1 MENILEKITMPDD
14 LKNLSYKELDLLCQ
28 ELRTF
33 VIESISKTGGH
44 LASNLGV
51 VELTVALHRC
61 FDTSTDR
68 IVWDVGHQTYIHKI
82 LTGRKDRFHSI
93 RQFDGLSGFPKT
105 RESVHDAF
113 NTGHSSTSISA
124 ALGMARARDIK
135 VEHYR
140 VIAVIGDGSITNG
153 MALEAINDAGSSKTD
168 LIVILND
175 NEMSIAR
182 NVGGFSNYFARLASG
197 NVYYKMKTRLKKVL
211 PKVPVIGR
219 WLLKLLQKIRDIIKI
234 FIIPGNVFVELGFKY
249 IELVDGHDIR
259 ELEKVFNHIKNEEG
273 PILVHVCTQKGKG
286 YLPAEQNPD
295 MFHGIAPFKIET
307 GEVFKRADS
316 ILRKSFT
323 EAFGEKLLEMGREND
338 KIVAITAAMM
348 KGTGVEMF
356 AREFP
361 DRTFDVGIAEEHAVT
376 MAGGFAI
383 SGMIPVVAIYSTFI
397 QRAYDQIMHDIAF
410 QNLHVVFALDR
421 AGIVGEDGETHHGI
435 YDLSFLNTIPN
446 IQILAP
452 ADRIELA
459 MMLDYA
465 VNQCDGPVAIRYPR
479 GSARTIE
486 EHAIKM
492 GIKQILDCYKEIKF
506 GKGVLLESGKDVTIV
521 AEGAMIEK
529 ALEISA
535 VLSQSEIFADVIN
548 IRSIKPLDEAL
559 ILNSYRK
566 TGKIV
571 SIENNVITGGLG
583 SRILKL
589 INEKASGVADTVM
602 IFAFPDEP
610 ISQGSMSEL
619 FDKYGMSTKKIVERI
634 IGWR

>member
-1 MENILEKITMPDD
+1 MPDD
-14 LKNLSYKELDLLCQ
+14 LKYLSYEELDMLCK

-33 VIESISKTGGH
+33 LIENISKTGGH

-82 LTGRKDRFHSI
+82 LTGRKDLFHSI
-93 RQFDGLSGFPKT
+93 RQFEGISGFPKT
-105 RESVHDAF
+105 RESIHDAF

-124 ALGMARARDIK
+124 ALGMARARDIQ
-135 VEHYR
+135 EDDYR

-153 MALEAINDAGSSKTD
+153 MALEAINDAGSCKTD

-175 NEMSIAR
+175 NEMSIAK
-182 NVGGFSNYFARLASG
+182 NVGGFSNYFARLANG
-197 NVYYKMKTRLKKVL
+197 NWYYKIKKKLKKIL
-211 PKVPVIGR
+211 PKVPFIGR
-219 WLLKLLQKIRDIIKI
+219 GMLKVFQKIRDIIKI
-234 FIIPGNVFVELGFKY
+234 FILPGNVFVELGFKY

-259 ELEKVFNHIKNEEG
+259 ELEKVFSNIKDIEG
-273 PILVHVCTQKGKG
+273 PIIVHVCTQKGKG
-286 YLPAEQNPD
+286 YLPAEKNPD

-307 GEVFKRADS
+307 GEVFRGVDS

-323 EAFGEKLLEMGREND
+323 QAFGEKLLEIGRKND

-348 KGTGVEMF
+348 KGTGVNIF
-356 AREFP
+356 ACEFP
-361 DRTFDVGIAEEHAVT
+361 ERTFDVGIAEEHAVT

-383 SGMIPVVAIYSTFI
+383 SGMIPIVAIYSTFL

-435 YDLSFLNTIPN
+435 YDLSFLDTIPN

-452 ADRIELA
+452 ADHIELA

-465 VNQCDGPVAIRYPR
+465 VNECDGPVAIRYPR
-479 GSARTIE
+479 GSAGTVAE
-486 EHAIKM
+486 QAKKM
-492 GIKQILDCYKEIKF
+492 GIEQIEDCYKEIKY

-529 ALEISA
+529 ALEVSA
-535 VLSQSEIFADVIN
+535 VLGQSEIFADVIN
-548 IRSIKPLDEAL
+548 VRSIKPLDSAL
-559 ILNSYRK
+559 ILNSYRR

-571 SIENNVITGGLG
+571 SIENNVAPGGLG
-583 SRILKL
+583 SKILKL
-589 INEKASGVADTVM
+589 ISEKTSGDADTV
-602 IFAFPDEP
+602 IVFAFPDEP
-610 ISQGSMSEL
+610 ISQGNISEI

-634 IGWR
+634 IDWR